1 MNPKF
6 CRSSVPDRR
15 TTPNLVSLNPRQT
28 GLGYVLLYHA
38 TPQVYREYSG
48 IVLVTVQTP
57 KKDLNHQTRIPIFP
71 KPTSKIKI
79 ENAACP
85 KAQTLI
91 EAKTEK
97 KRKRR
102 EEVPVEGFRVWG
114 F

>member
-57 KKDLNHQTRIPIFP
+57 KKDLNPNFFP

-79 ENAACP
+79 ENTACP
-85 KAQTLI
+85 KAQTVT

-102 EEVPVEGFRVWG
+102 EEVPVDDFRVVLRV
-114 F
+114 